1 MGVVR
6 VTRSVDG
13 GAHDGSR
20 DRAQLVLLAAAVAAA
35 ALVPMALAYL
45 SLGAH
50 PDVAA
55 AADRDAPGRD
65 ALRALDRAAANASA
79 GVGRHAWTDREAAV
93 DEFDAA
99 FSADVRGIESARRSE
114 AVVVAVE
121 RNGSAAS
128 VWAEANCPRGPNRAF
143 GDCDVIDGVV
153 VQERAGEATLL
164 AVALDVRVIDPE
176 GVAELTVVVRIR

>member
-1 MGVVR
+1 MI
-6 VTRSVDG
+6 DG
-13 GAHDGSR
+13 HDREADR
-20 DRAQLVLLAAAVAAA
+20 DRAQLVLLAAAIAAA

-55 AADRDAPGRD
+55 AADHDTPGED
-65 ALRALDRAAANASA
+65 SLRALDRAAANASA
-79 GVGRHAWTDREAAV
+79 GVGRHPWTDREAAV
-93 DEFDAA
+93 AEFDAA
-99 FSADVRGIESARRSE
+99 FSADARGIESARDSE

-128 VWAEANCPRGPNRAF
+128 GWADSNCPRGPNRAF

-153 VQERAGEATLL
+153 VQERAGEATPL
-164 AVALDVRVIDPE
+164 AVGINVRVTEPE
-176 GVAELTVVVRIR
+176 GVAELTVVVQIR